1 MKPPSCPPLH
11 SNRAAIGRSGARRTN
26 GVSSFFWGGGERRA
40 QPLSLSPPPP
50 LGRQPPAPSWW
61 KAATA
66 ASGSKHP
73 WGDAFGVP
81 AGPGP
86 PLGPLRR
93 AGFAPA
99 LTQEMRFAPRV
110 GTPGGRVVP
119 KPHCQDPW
127 VQVSSQTP
135 LLGVVGR
142 GRKAVATCD
151 GQHQQ
156 PQGPQQAAGGGDGDV
171 GTCTSLW
178 GSGMWERAGV
188 GSLCLCPHLASA
200 RAFPGA
206 GGPFCAPQLSKTPSH
221 LIFFFSVF
229 QNKARLNAGGRESTQ
244 NTTSSTLPAA
254 PPSFLILPLAGSF
267 QPGFF
272 PPYIFTR
279 TPHAE
284 CWGGSSV
291 ARGRQQPRMQCLE
304 QPPDGKS
311 SPGYGSGEVWS
322 AGGDAQSSPDTQPSA
337 SPCVLGSLRHV
348 RCSYRKGF
356 IGRYD
361 TYSSCVGASTGFF
374 FGFLFL

>member
-1 MKPPSCPPLH
+1 MKPPHCPPLY

-66 ASGSKHP
+66 ASGAKHP

-142 GRKAVATCD
+142 GRKAMATCD
-151 GQHQQ
+151 EHQQ

-171 GTCTSLW
+171 GTCTFLCD
-178 GSGMWERAGV
+178 SGMWPRMGKGLEWGLCASGFCK
-188 GSLCLCPHLASA
+188 SLSWSRRPFLCTPALQNS
-200 RAFPGA
+200 FP
-206 GGPFCAPQLSKTPSH
+206 SD
-221 LIFFFSVF
+221 FFFSAF
-229 QNKARLNAGGRESTQ
+229 SKIKQG
-244 NTTSSTLPAA
+244 
-254 PPSFLILPLAGSF
+254 
-267 QPGFF
+267 
-272 PPYIFTR
+272 
-279 TPHAE
+279 
-284 CWGGSSV
+284 
-291 ARGRQQPRMQCLE
+291 
-304 QPPDGKS
+304 
-311 SPGYGSGEVWS
+311 
-322 AGGDAQSSPDTQPSA
+322 
-337 SPCVLGSLRHV
+337 
-348 RCSYRKGF
+348 
-356 IGRYD
+356 
-361 TYSSCVGASTGFF
+361 
-374 FGFLFL
+374 